1 VILSTTDD
9 YTHPVGPE
17 PNFNESMYFQF
28 HDPAAGV
35 GGFLR
40 LAKRPNEGRGERT
53 VCLYL
58 PDGSVAFGF
67 ARPRVDADDSF
78 RGAGLAVEIVEPFE
92 HLRVTFDGT
101 VNVLPDPA
109 ALIDPKQA
117 LSSTAVTNC
126 TATLDLRAAAPP
138 YVETFDGD
146 GESFAPHHYEQLTT
160 VSGVLSLGDASISL
174 GHATIDVNGFGLRD
188 HSWGPRS
195 WQAPYFYRWV
205 HGSTDGLG
213 FMGAYFGDAGG
224 GDRSGGFVWDGAHLH
239 LCDDIEV
246 STQRD
251 VESQPQSVTVA
262 LAAAQRRWVFR
273 GEVDAVVPLRHRR
286 RDDDG
291 ALNATR
297 IAEAAT
303 VWTAED
309 GTTLHGMSEYLDQV
323 HDGLPVG
330 LRV

>member
-1 VILSTTDD
+1 MILSATDD

-28 HDPAAGV
+28 HDPIAGV

-67 ARPRVDADDSF
+67 ARPSVDANDSF
-78 RGAGLAVEIVEPFE
+78 RGAGLAVEVVEPFE

-101 VNVLPDPA
+101 VNLLSDPA

-138 YVETFDGD
+138 FAETFDGD

-160 VSGVLSLGDASISL
+160 VSGALSLGDAS
-174 GHATIDVNGFGLRD
+174 IDVNGFGLRD

-224 GDRSGGFVWDGAHLH
+224 SGRSGGFVWDGAHLH

-251 VESQPQSVTVA
+251 VACQPQSVTVA

>member
-1 VILSTTDD
+1 MILSATDD

-28 HDPAAGV
+28 HDPATGV

-53 VCLYL
+53 ACLYL

-78 RGAGLAVEIVEPFE
+78 RGAGLAVDIVEPFE

-138 YVETFDGD
+138 YAETFDGD

-160 VSGVLSLGDASISL
+160 VSGVLSLGDA
-174 GHATIDVNGFGLRD
+174 TIAVNGFGLRD

-213 FMGAYFGDAGG
+213 FMGAYFGDADGSE
-224 GDRSGGFVWDGAHLH
+224 RSGGFVWDGAHLH

-251 VESQPQSVTVA
+251 VESRPQSVTVA

>member
-1 VILSTTDD
+1 VILSATDD
-9 YTHPVGPE
+9 YTHPVGSE
-17 PNFNESMYFQF
+17 ANFNESMYFQF

-67 ARPRVDADDSF
+67 ARPRVDVDASF

-101 VNVLPDPA
+101 VNLLPDPA

-126 TATLDLRAAAPP
+126 TVTLDLRAAAPP
-138 YVETFDGD
+138 YAETFDGD

-160 VSGVLSLGDASISL
+160 VRGALSLGDASIDGSI
-174 GHATIDVNGFGLRD
+174 AINGFGLRD

-205 HGSTDGLG
+205 HGSADGLG

-224 GDRSGGFVWDGAHLH
+224 SDRSGGFVWDGAHLH
-239 LCDDIEV
+239 LCDDVEV
-246 STQRD
+246 TTQRD
-251 VESQPQSVTVA
+251 VESQLQSVTVA

-273 GEVDAVVPLRHRR
+273 GDVDAVVPLRHRR